1 VKDGQ
6 LTGELFITAHYFEFS
21 NTMSQKFHK
30 KYDSIAC
37 KNLKDAKD
45 ILKAIETVEDE
56 VSHENH

>member
-1 VKDGQ
+1 
-6 LTGELFITAHYFEFS
+6 
-21 NTMSQKFHK
+21 MSQKFHK

-56 VSHENH
+56 VSKKKLFIFLPICFYI